1 MNFKSIGQNVTISPK
16 ASIYNPENIE
26 IGNNVRID
34 DFCILSAGDGGI
46 KIGNNVHIACYT
58 HLIGAGRIEVDDY
71 AQISSRCSLFSS
83 TDDFSGKY
91 LAGPCCKPEERNVFS
106 APVILKRF
114 AVLGSGVV
122 LMPSVTIGE
131 GSAVGVNSFVKK
143 SIPDYELWAG
153 NPAVFIKER
162 NKPHFFFGEYGTG
175 SSQNN

>member
-1 MNFKSIGQNVTISPK
+1 MLNFKSIGQNVTISPK
-16 ASIYNPENIE
+16 ASIYGAENIE

-34 DFCILSAGDGGI
+34 DFCILSAGGGGI
-46 KIGNNVHIACYT
+46 KIGNNVHIACYI
-58 HLIGAGRIEVDDY
+58 HLIGAGRIVFEDY
-71 AQISSRCSLFSS
+71 SQVSTRCSIFSS

-122 LMPSVTIGE
+122 LMPGVTIGE

-153 NPAVFIKER
+153 NPARKIKDREKPFI
-162 NKPHFFFGEYGTG
+162 FYGDWRT
-175 SSQNN
+175 QNY